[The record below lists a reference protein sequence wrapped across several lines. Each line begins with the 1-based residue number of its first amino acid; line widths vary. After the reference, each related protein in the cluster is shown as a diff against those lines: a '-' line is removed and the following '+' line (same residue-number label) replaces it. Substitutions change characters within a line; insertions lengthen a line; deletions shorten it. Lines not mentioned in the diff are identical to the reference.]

1 MKTTFLFCSLG
12 LPLAA
17 AAQKLPANDPPVTY
31 YIGLARAPL
40 YRNAADTAGRP
51 AKYLPSQAAA
61 IVVGRISLRWVVVE
75 LEGFRYLIPAE
86 KLTDYDPADADALP
100 VDRRTHRIAY
110 EGVVRVPGA
119 SQADLYARA
128 TAWVAQAYP
137 LVNAVVVR
145 GPAVGQLVVKGTQ
158 IATFRTAYDGVARG
172 SYAGVVRHTL
182 TVYVKDGAYKYV
194 LTDLVHDATSTPN
207 LRSGGALEQDKASL
221 FGYAGLGSRASWAEL
236 KTTATRN
243 VRHLLA
249 TLQTAMT
256 LGAAPSVPGPAEF

>member
-1 MKTTFLFCSLG
+1 MKAASLFCLLG

-17 AAQKLPANDPPVTY
+17 AAQQLPASGPPVTY
-31 YIGLARAPL
+31 YIGLVRAPL
-40 YRNAADTAGRP
+40 FRSAADTAGRP

-61 IVVGRISLRWVVVE
+61 VVVGRYSPRWVVVE
-75 LEGFRYLIPAE
+75 LDGFRYLAPAD

-100 VDRRTHRIAY
+100 VDPRTHRITY
-110 EGVVRVPGA
+110 EGVVRVPGT
-119 SQADLYARA
+119 SQADLLARA

-137 LVNAVVVR
+137 LANAVVTP
-145 GPAVGQLVVKGTQ
+145 GANAGQLVVKGNQ
-158 IATFRTAYDGVARG
+158 IATFRTAYAGVARG

-182 TVYVKDGAYKYV
+182 TLYVKDGAYKYV
-194 LTDLVHDATSTPN
+194 LTDLVHDATGIPN
-207 LRSGGALEQDKASL
+207 VRSGGALEKEKASL
-221 FGYAGLGSRASWAEL
+221 FGYAGLGSRASWEEL

-256 LGAAPSVPGPAEF
+256 LGAAPAPPDPSDF